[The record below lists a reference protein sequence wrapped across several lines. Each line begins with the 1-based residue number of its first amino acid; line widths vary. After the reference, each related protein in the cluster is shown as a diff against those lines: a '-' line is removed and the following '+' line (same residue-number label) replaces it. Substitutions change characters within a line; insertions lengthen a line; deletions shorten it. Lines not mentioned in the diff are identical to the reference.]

1 MGQDFTEDEVKRQLA
16 AAIFNVSSATQAPC
30 PIELLNVGSWAM
42 HAQVAQRL
50 TASSMSPSHVDAASH
65 PPRVFLVGDAAH
77 RFPPAGGFGM
87 NTGLQDAHNL
97 AWKLAHTIHRE
108 HETTAA
114 TTATAVDVPSP
125 DSHTAGRQLD
135 TSRWMGTSFQRERH
149 YVARENTAFSLRNF
163 EKTSNC
169 AAALGLDPKLAQ
181 LALDLSDNVVSRNMM
196 PMFVRKQVFLKAL
209 QTGLASLTG
218 FEYWQGDNG
227 SSNGLG
233 RLTKTV
239 ATSYARHRVQQL
251 RALVETGHSLPLVF
265 PEQDLGLAYPLEP
278 HRPQR
283 SNSSCLTGAVF
294 SVPEVD
300 IIGKRVVHSWL
311 ALASAASS
319 STKTSTV
326 TTTPPG
332 LSTVDLAAVIHRV
345 RCRSLSTDAL
355 TPCPPPFLVI
365 VPSRGTTFTQSL
377 QAALTELPTGIAA
390 HVVLVECRLTTSPV
404 DNTIALQHQYQAP
417 HLLSTSED
425 QALVRQ
431 QATAMS
437 TSSLR
442 HHLATSAVY
451 LDTVK
456 QQEMQPFTSYDALE
470 SVLSDYHVGE
480 EATAISSVQ
489 PPVVTVDDHSGSL
502 HAQLVGS
509 LSPSSPSPSLQPI
522 RAMLVRPDG
531 HVQALCPLIWAT
543 ADSTVTDEQ
552 RSIAAQSIVDWLTHE
567 LRFLQ

>member
-1 MGQDFTEDEVKRQLA
+1 
-16 AAIFNVSSATQAPC
+16 
-30 PIELLNVGSWAM
+30 M

-50 TASSMSPSHVDAASH
+50 TAFSMSPSHADTASH

-108 HETTAA
+108 QETTAT
-114 TTATAVDVPSP
+114 TTATAAAVDVPSP
-125 DSHTAGRQLD
+125 DTHTAGRHLD
-135 TSRWMGTSFQRERH
+135 TRRWMGTSFQRERH
-149 YVARENTAFSLRNF
+149 HIARENTAFSLRNF

-196 PMFVRKQVFLKAL
+196 PSFVRKQMFLKSL

-218 FEYWQGDNG
+218 FEHWQGDTGN
-227 SSNGLG
+227 SNGLG

-239 ATSYARHRVQQL
+239 ATTYARHRVQQL
-251 RALVETGHSLPLVF
+251 RTLVETGHSLPLVF
-265 PEQDLGLAYPLEP
+265 PEQDLGLAYPAEP
-278 HRPQR
+278 HQLQR
-283 SNSSCLTGAVF
+283 GDSSCHLGAVY

-300 IIGKRVVHSWL
+300 IIGTRVVHSWL
-311 ALASAASS
+311 ALAPAASSSS
-319 STKTSTV
+319 STKTSTDA
-326 TTTPPG
+326 TTPPG

-345 RCRSLSTDAL
+345 RCRSLSTETDAL

-365 VPSRGTTFTQSL
+365 VPSLGATFTQSL
-377 QAALTELPTGIAA
+377 QAALAQLPTGIAA
-390 HVVLVECRLTTSPV
+390 HVVPVECRLTASPV

-417 HLLSTSED
+417 HLLSTAED
-425 QALVRQ
+425 QALLRQ
-431 QATAMS
+431 QATALS

-442 HHLATSAVY
+442 HHLATSTVY
-451 LDTVK
+451 LDAVK
-456 QQEMQPFTSYDALE
+456 QQEMQPFALYDALE
-470 SVLSDYHVGE
+470 SVLSDYHVGDE
-480 EATAISSVQ
+480 SAAVSSVQ
-489 PPVVTVDDHSGSL
+489 PAVVTVDDHSGTL

-509 LSPSSPSPSLQPI
+509 VSPSSPSPSLQPI

-531 HVQALCPLIWAT
+531 HVQALFPLIWAT

-552 RSIAAQSIVDWLTHE
+552 RSIAAQSIADWLTHE